1 MARSVQVETRC
12 PYVRDAE
19 EGIII
24 PGRGWV
30 KRTLRFLPTLK
41 FSDKISTSSM
51 TEVKTCFI
59 FPPKD
64 RLLFILELPSLDPET
79 AGSQSWF
86 TIRFSHFRK
95 AYYQQTISSSIL
107 MRTSLLFFWKPL
119 TSIVIEKIQE
129 KKTQVLQFKN

>member
-1 MARSVQVETRC
+1 MFMARSVLVETRC

-24 PGRGWV
+24 TGRGWV

-51 TEVKTCFI
+51 TEVKNCFI
-59 FPPKD
+59 FSPKD

-79 AGSQSWF
+79 AGS
-86 TIRFSHFRK
+86 
-95 AYYQQTISSSIL
+95 
-107 MRTSLLFFWKPL
+107 
-119 TSIVIEKIQE
+119 
-129 KKTQVLQFKN
+129 